1 MRTYNGT
8 ITIDRF
14 TYNFEAVIPEE
25 LIFIYSRNVYS
36 YIKITDAN
44 GKGVE
49 GLRVQ
54 QVIMGSTTMAGN
66 NKEYRYTNKDGI
78 VRFDSAHLLQMLTNT
93 RDSEMSDIDYTA
105 SNVTS
110 WNTSRF
116 SLQFYVN
123 GQQLM
128 SAICQYFN
136 GSHFIAEDWWAN
148 ERKLKFWS
156 SYPFTFDFVNTE
168 KLNVSINNGTS
179 QIVTAP
185 YIASQMK
192 MINRISPISLGL
204 SSSTRSVVV
213 KSNISREFSRA
224 FSSAFSIYENKA
236 GWAVVDGLI
245 DEDVENVVRLEV
257 DNCPANDNRTYMRW
271 LGKHGEVFYWLF
283 YNQAEEIQASSD
295 LYITSHD
302 DVFKG
307 SETNKILDNGVVKD
321 VTIKKKRTIFTE
333 PVDSYYY
340 DYIVQ
345 MADSPY
351 VDMYLGNGKWQR
363 VNVQDASFS
372 KSLKGAERQKKH
384 RFVYTIEIGG

>member
-8 ITIDRF
+8 ITVDRF

-25 LIFIYSRNVYS
+25 LIFIYSRHVYS

-78 VRFDSAHLLQMLTNT
+78 VRFDSAHLLQMLSNT

-128 SAICQYFN
+128 GAICQYLN

-148 ERKLKFWS
+148 ERRLKFWS

-168 KLNVSINNGTS
+168 KLNVSINNGIS
-179 QIVTAP
+179 QIINAP

-192 MINRISPISLGL
+192 LINRINPISLGL
-204 SSSTRSVVV
+204 SSSARSVLV

-236 GWAVVDGLI
+236 GWAIIDGIVD
-245 DEDVENVVRLEV
+245 EEVNNVVRLEV
-257 DNCPANDNRTYMRW
+257 DNCPASNDRTYLRW
-271 LGKHGEVFYWLF
+271 LGKHGEVYYWLF
-283 YNQAEEIQASSD
+283 FNQEETTQIESENYQMMS
-295 LYITSHD
+295 D

-307 SETNKILDNGVVKD
+307 NDTNKILDNGMLKD
-321 VTIKKKRTIFTE
+321 SRATKTKTIFTE
-333 PVDSYYY
+333 PIDAYYY

-345 MADSPY
+345 MSASPY
-351 VDMYLGNGKWQR
+351 VDMHLADNRWQR
-363 VNVQDASFS
+363 VNVRSSSFV
-372 KSLKGAERQKKH
+372 KSLKGADRQKKH
-384 RFVYTIEIGG
+384 RLAFTIEIGD